1 MNVLYLQSVHQNLD
15 LNSEHHYN
23 EIIISLVESG

>member
-1 MNVLYLQSVHQNLD
+1 VNALHLQSVHQNLN

-23 EIIISLVESG
+23 EILVSLVESG